1 MAGNQIAWWEGV
13 DFALTDKEVALVQ
26 KFSAEVARRAS
37 FSRESATLLGAAKR
51 LGSIITHK
59 TFHELPPDPD

>member
-26 KFSAEVARRAS
+26 KFSAEVARRAT
-37 FSRESATLLGAAKR
+37 FSRESATLLGA
-51 LGSIITHK
+51 
-59 TFHELPPDPD
+59 